1 MTDTHKV
8 MTMLILVV
16 LVLVL
21 LELPQS
27 SALKSIIVIFVNF
40 IDTNILQI
48 QVLLRSL
55 RYIRLLLNLEL
66 FSFSFQLLDQ
76 F

>member
-1 MTDTHKV
+1 VTDTHKV

>member
-1 MTDTHKV
+1 MAASQVMVWYFVTDTHKV

-27 SALKSIIVIFVNF
+27 SALKSIIVI
-40 IDTNILQI
+40 
-48 QVLLRSL
+48 S
-55 RYIRLLLNLEL
+55 
-66 FSFSFQLLDQ
+66 
-76 F
+76 

>member
-40 IDTNILQI
+40 IDTNIVQI

-55 RYIRLLLNLEL
+55 RYIWLLLNLEL

>member
-1 MTDTHKV
+1 VTDTHKV

-40 IDTNILQI
+40 IDTNIVQI

-55 RYIRLLLNLEL
+55 RYIWLLLNLEL

>member
-40 IDTNILQI
+40 IDTNIVQI
-48 QVLLRSL
+48 QVLL
-55 RYIRLLLNLEL
+55 
-66 FSFSFQLLDQ
+66 
-76 F
+76 